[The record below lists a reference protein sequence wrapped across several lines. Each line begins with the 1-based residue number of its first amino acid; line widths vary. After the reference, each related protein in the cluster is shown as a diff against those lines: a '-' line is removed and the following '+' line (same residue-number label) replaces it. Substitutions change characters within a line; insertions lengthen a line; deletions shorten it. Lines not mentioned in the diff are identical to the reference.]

1 MPWQIDTATPI
12 PHDLR
17 AQLLAR
23 VDIFD
28 RTYSRFRNDS
38 LVASIA
44 TTPGTYEFPAD
55 AGALFDLYEKLYQAT
70 DAAVTP
76 LIGGALESLGYDR
89 AYTLQPSATPARV
102 PAWDDAFAWD
112 GHALTTLRP
121 VTVDV
126 GAAGKGYLV
135 DILGALLRDAGHDD
149 FVVDG
154 SGDLLH
160 AGGGGIRIGLENPLD
175 TTKAIGIA
183 TVANRALCASAS
195 NRRAWAGMHHIID
208 PATGLPTR
216 NVIATWA
223 IADTAL
229 VADGLA
235 TALFFTGA
243 DRLREVADFQYVRMF
258 SNGRIEHDF
267 EGEIFA

>member
-1 MPWQIDTATPI
+1 MFPPDAV
-12 PHDLR
+12 DL
-17 AQLLAR
+17 
-23 VDIFD
+23 F
-28 RTYSRFRNDS
+28 T
-38 LVASIA
+38 
-44 TTPGTYEFPAD
+44 
-55 AGALFDLYEKLYQAT
+55 LYEKLYRAT

-76 LIGGALESLGYDR
+76 LVGAALESLGYDR
-89 AYTLQPSATPARV
+89 AYTLRPSATPAPV

-112 GHALTTLRP
+112 GRALTTMRP

-135 DILGALLRDAGHDD
+135 DILGALLREAGHTHYL
-149 FVVDG
+149 VDG

-160 AGGGGIRIGLENPLD
+160 AGADAARIALEHPLD
-175 TTKAIGIA
+175 ASKAIGVA
-183 TVANRALCASAS
+183 TIRNRALCASAS

-216 NVIATWA
+216 NVIAAWA

-235 TALFFTGA
+235 TALFFVSA
-243 DRLREVADFQYVRMF
+243 DRLRGVADFQYVRMF

-267 EGEIFA
+267 EGELFV